1 MTDISLWEAMRKL
14 ESLSPRWDFTRKYG
28 HFHLFFETTTPDGPV
43 SALIEEGYSS
53 VGTSSPITYRGFRV
67 TITLDGRVMFLGHYN
82 IEHKSGWFGGN
93 PKPIIPKSIFTS
105 NNTWNHSWR
114 KSRQSVKRPKE
125 RKKKRSEQKN
135 LNFKGSERT
144 SFISVERRLTTT
156 CTGAAA

>member
-14 ESLSPRWDFTRKYG
+14 KSLSPRWDFTRKYG

-93 PKPIIPKSIFTS
+93 PKPHYSKEYIYLKQYLEPFLAKEQAEREET
-105 NNTWNHSWR
+105 
-114 KSRQSVKRPKE
+114 E
-125 RKKKRSEQKN
+125 RKEKEKKRAEELEFQRKRED
-135 LNFKGSERT
+135 F
-144 SFISVERRLTTT
+144 FH
-156 CTGAAA
+156 